1 MNKMQ
6 NNAIYKAAQRLEQKP
21 LPQGFEARVMAR
33 LERQQRREAL
43 QKQLLFATGCVVAA
57 ALLVW
62 AAVRYIPA
70 IDFRFVRDIDI
81 ELPSLSF
88 ESFSLN
94 INFADYSLWYIFA
107 AITIIL
113 MLIDTSVRQ
122 HIRLKEQ
129 AKNEK

>member
-1 MNKMQ
+1 MQ
-6 NNAIYKAAQRLEQKP
+6 NSAIYKAAQRLEQKP
-21 LPQGFEARVMAR
+21 LPQGFDTRVMAR

-43 QKQLLFATGCVVAA
+43 QEQMLFAAGCLVAV

-70 IDFRFVRDIDI
+70 LDFGFVRNINI

-88 ESFSLN
+88 ESFRLD
-94 INFADYSLWYIFA
+94 INFADYSVWYIFA

-113 MLIDTSVRQ
+113 MLLDTSIRQ

-129 AKNEK
+129 TKNEK